1 MAVKPRKLIALSASY
16 GAGGDV
22 VGPALAERLGV
33 PLLDRAIP
41 LHIAEQLQVEPE
53 EVAAVESDAPGWL
66 ERMMRG
72 FATGGTVQVLLPGGN
87 LTREDFRRETEKLLH
102 AQCESG
108 GGVMVGRAAAVFLR
122 QHPGVLRV
130 RLDGPREARLR
141 QAMAIGGIDEETAS
155 RTVDR
160 LDQAQAAYARELYG
174 ADLADPS
181 HYHLVIDSTAVDLDT
196 CITLILTAAGTEPP
210 GAGERPGAPA
220 E

>member
-1 MAVKPRKLIALSASY
+1 MSLKPSKLIALSASY
-16 GAGGDV
+16 GAGGDI

-41 LHIAEQLQVEPE
+41 IKVAEELRVDPAEAE
-53 EVAAVESDAPGWL
+53 AVESDAPGWL
-66 ERMMRG
+66 ERVMRG
-72 FATGGTVQVLLPGGN
+72 FSSGGTGMIVLPPGAN

-102 AQCESG
+102 AQCRSG

-122 QHPGVLRV
+122 EHPGVLRV

-141 QAMAIGGIDEETAS
+141 QAIAVGGVDEETAS
-155 RTVDR
+155 RTLDR

-196 CITLILTAAGTEPP
+196 CLTLILTAAGTPDG
-210 GAGERPGAPA
+210 GATP
-220 E
+220 

>member
-1 MAVKPRKLIALSASY
+1 MALKPSKLIALSASY
-16 GAGGDV
+16 GAGGDI

-41 LHIAEQLQVEPE
+41 IKVAEHLRVEPDE
-53 EVAAVESDAPGWL
+53 AAAVEDDAPGWL

-72 FATGGTVQVLLPGGN
+72 FATGGSGMQIILPPGSN

-102 AQCESG
+102 SQCASG

-122 QHPGVLRV
+122 EHPGVLRV

-141 QAMAIGGIDEETAS
+141 QAIALGGVDEETAS
-155 RTVDR
+155 RTIDR

-196 CITLILTAAGTEPP
+196 CLTLILTAAGTPP
-210 GAGERPGAPA
+210 TPA
-220 E
+220 TP